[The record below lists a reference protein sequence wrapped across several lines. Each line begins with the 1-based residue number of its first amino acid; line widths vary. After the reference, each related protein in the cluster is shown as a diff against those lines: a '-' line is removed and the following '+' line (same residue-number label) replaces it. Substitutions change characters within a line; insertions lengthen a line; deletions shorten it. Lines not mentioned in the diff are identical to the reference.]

1 MYISSLKL
9 YQTAMHKERD
19 NRQTCKNELER
30 GNRSRIPPK
39 HMKKGK
45 EKELRITSQVVIRSG
60 NTQIKKTSGI
70 HGPSHEICL
79 ISKKPCEP
87 GNPRIGYTKDRTPQ
101 RTPTCQW
108 R

>member
-1 MYISSLKL
+1 
-9 YQTAMHKERD
+9 
-19 NRQTCKNELER
+19 
-30 GNRSRIPPK
+30 
-39 HMKKGK
+39 MKKGK

-60 NTQIKKTSGI
+60 NTQIKKTSGF

-79 ISKKPCEP
+79 VSKKPCEP
-87 GNPRIGYTKDRTPQ
+87 GNPRIGYTKDRTTQ